1 LLRENQF
8 VLLPFQYIVQYRIGK
23 FVFSV
28 KQDKNKSRKQEQNQ

>member
-1 LLRENQF
+1 
-8 VLLPFQYIVQYRIGK
+8 VQYRIGK